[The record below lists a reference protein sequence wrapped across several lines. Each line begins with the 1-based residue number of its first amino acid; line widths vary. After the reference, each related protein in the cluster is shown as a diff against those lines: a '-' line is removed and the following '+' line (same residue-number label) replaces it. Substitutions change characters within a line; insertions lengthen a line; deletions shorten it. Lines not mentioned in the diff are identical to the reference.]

1 MADIISQQGLY
12 QDGNSIFENVH
23 ILGTLEV
30 TGIVKSET
38 NLTSTGS
45 ITASKF
51 IGDGS
56 ELSGIDATTIKD
68 SAGTTQIQGT
78 TTGAT
83 HSGKAVFD
91 ELEIG
96 GKLYDGDGD
105 FGTSGQVLASDGT
118 NTNWVNT
125 GSLTAGAASEVGV
138 TAVNTDSD
146 HFIAFVDSSSG
157 NENIKVDTDLK
168 YNPSSN
174 TIATI
179 KINDLQLVG
188 QLKDGD
194 NAFGSSG
201 QVLSSDG
208 TDTAWVNAGS
218 LTAGAAAEVG
228 VTATNTTNSTHF
240 LTFVEAS
247 SGNEEIR
254 VDTGLT
260 YNPSSDTITATTF
273 SGTATQAAN
282 LNNHDTD
289 DLGEGSSNLYFT
301 DGRARAAISIGAEG
315 SASGNGSISYNN
327 STGVLTF
334 TPAAAVGTPSAITVA
349 DESSDTTCF
358 PLFATAATGDLS
370 PKTGSNLTFNSV
382 DGILGATAFSGGGA
396 GLTSLNADNL
406 GSGTLPS
413 ARFSGSYG
421 NTVTIGDVRIG
432 AWTGGATYKG
442 IFHTNQ
448 SSAEYMIMSADTHTF
463 ISATTGH
470 NVYIRNGGN
479 DGTNQLII
487 GSGNDALTWRGN
499 KVIHA
504 GNYGELLRSD
514 ADDTATGRIVFT
526 KNDVSNYDTIA
537 TSTGSQGAIEI
548 YNGGAGNDAFMTFH
562 TGGDFAMYFG
572 LDADNNSLSVGGW
585 SMGANK
591 YKIWHEGN
599 DGSGSGL
606 DADNLDGRTWSESEG
621 GSTIVSRNSSGHVF
635 ANYYN
640 GSGTFATN
648 ANTSGMARFTG
659 TNGSDTY
666 GRSYTAAAAR
676 ALLNVA
682 DGATNTPNITNNNQI
697 SNGAG
702 YITGTDIRS
711 MDEAA
716 STGVTQTNSSQYQNK
731 VTVTV
736 STASNTRVLVF
747 FGFAHEHS
755 DDDNNQ
761 SVFTQVTNSNGNFV
775 GGNPTFSNSGDYE
788 RVEGQRLDISSHS
801 GTRTYYLQFRSGNQ
815 TSRIKDAYLVAIAF
829 NV

>member
-1 MADIISQQGLY
+1 MANWRSYINPSVGDGQTTLDGIIA
-12 QDGNSIFENVH
+12 DGPTYGIQISDDLN
-23 ILGTLEV
+23 V
-30 TGIVKSET
+30 TG
-38 NLTSTGS
+38 LSTFSDIARFSGTVR
-45 ITASKF
+45 I
-51 IGDGS
+51 DG
-56 ELSGIDATTIKD
+56 ELR
-68 SAGTTQIQGT
+68 
-78 TTGAT
+78 
-83 HSGKAVFD
+83 
-91 ELEIG
+91 
-96 GKLYDGDGD
+96 DGDNS
-105 FGTSGQVLASDGT
+105 FGTSGQVLSSDGT
-118 NTNWVNT
+118 DTAWVNA

-146 HFIAFVDSSSG
+146 HFITFVDSSSG

-260 YNPSSDTITATTF
+260 YNPSSDTLTATTF

-562 TGGDFAMYFG
+562 TGGDYALYFG

-606 DADNLDGRTWSESEG
+606 DADTLDGAQPNVSASN
-621 GSTIVSRNSSGHVF
+621 STIVQRHSSGYIF
-635 ANYYN
+635 ANYFN
-640 GSGTFATN
+640 TTANDVSSGVTKVMVE
-648 ANTSGMARFTG
+648 TSNDNYIRHG
-659 TNGSDTY
+659 D
-666 GRSYTAAAAR
+666 AAAVR
-676 ALLNVA
+676 SFLNVA
-682 DGATNTPNITNNNQI
+682 NGANNITNNNQI

-711 MDEAA
+711 MDEST

-747 FGFAHEHS
+747 FGFAHEHD
-755 DDDNNQ
+755 DDDNSQ

-775 GGNPTFSNSGDYE
+775 GGNPTFSNSGDYV

>member
-1 MADIISQQGLY
+1 MANWRSYINPSVGDGQTTLDGIIA
-12 QDGNSIFENVH
+12 DGPTYGIQISDDLN
-23 ILGTLEV
+23 V
-30 TGIVKSET
+30 TG
-38 NLTSTGS
+38 LSTFSDIARFSGTVR
-45 ITASKF
+45 I
-51 IGDGS
+51 DG
-56 ELSGIDATTIKD
+56 ELR
-68 SAGTTQIQGT
+68 
-78 TTGAT
+78 
-83 HSGKAVFD
+83 
-91 ELEIG
+91 
-96 GKLYDGDGD
+96 DGDNS
-105 FGTSGQVLASDGT
+105 FGTSGQVLSSDGT
-118 NTNWVNT
+118 DTAWVNA

-146 HFIAFVDSSSG
+146 HFITFVDSSSG

-260 YNPSSDTITATTF
+260 YNPSSDTLTATTF

-562 TGGDFAMYFG
+562 TGGDYALYFG

-606 DADNLDGRTWSESEG
+606 DADTLDGAQPNVSASN
-621 GSTIVSRNSSGHVF
+621 STIVQRHSSGYIF
-635 ANYYN
+635 ANYFN
-640 GSGTFATN
+640 TTANDVSSGVTKVMVE
-648 ANTSGMARFTG
+648 TSNDNYIRHG
-659 TNGSDTY
+659 D
-666 GRSYTAAAAR
+666 AAAVR
-676 ALLNVA
+676 SFLNVA
-682 DGATNTPNITNNNQI
+682 NGANNITNNNQI

-711 MDEAA
+711 MDEST

-747 FGFAHEHS
+747 FGFAHEHD
-755 DDDNNQ
+755 DDDNSQ

>member
-157 NENIKVDTDLK
+157 NENVKVDTNLT

-174 TIATI
+174 TFGSTNIATLYVTG
-179 KINDLQLVG
+179 NLRLG
-188 QLKDGD
+188 GELRDGA
-194 NAFGSSG
+194 NAFGTSG

-228 VTATNTTNSTHF
+228 VTATNTTDSTHF
-240 LTFVEAS
+240 PVFVEAS
-247 SGNEEIR
+247 SGNEEVR
-254 VDTGLT
+254 VDTGFS
-260 YNPSSDTITATTF
+260 YNPFSGTLTATTF

-562 TGGDFAMYFG
+562 TGGDYALYFG

-606 DADNLDGRTWSESEG
+606 DADTLDGAQPNVSASN
-621 GSTIVSRNSSGHVF
+621 STIVQRHSSGYIF
-635 ANYYN
+635 ANYFN
-640 GSGTFATN
+640 TTANDVSSGVTKVMVE
-648 ANTSGMARFTG
+648 TSNDNYIRHG
-659 TNGSDTY
+659 D
-666 GRSYTAAAAR
+666 AAAVR
-676 ALLNVA
+676 SFLNVA
-682 DGATNTPNITNNNQI
+682 NGANNITNNNQI

-711 MDEAA
+711 MDEST

-747 FGFAHEHS
+747 FGFAHEHD
-755 DDDNNQ
+755 DDDNSQ

-775 GGNPTFSNSGDYE
+775 GGNPSFSNSGDYE

-801 GTRTYYLQFRSGNQ
+801 GTRTYSLQFRRSSNTGQIRN
-815 TSRIKDAYLVAIAF
+815 AYITTIAF